1 MKVIFFANGNTACC
15 NDEGQQ
21 EPSLQRSYMELYCE
35 FLEEEGIDPA
45 KLEFTFPNG
54 AEAKAFRVGHGWN
67 WEFKKQPKPAIDRLE
82 EFGPYKDFKKRSD
95 IVAKF
100 FKEVKDTAI
109 DKVFDGSLEPA
120 IALLVT
126 FMEWQEKREKRD
138 D

>member
-67 WEFKKQPKPAIDRLE
+67 WEFKQQAKPVKSVSKSHA
-82 EFGPYKDFKKRSD
+82 
-95 IVAKF
+95 VAEKF
-100 FKEVKDTAI
+100 FKEVKDTDI

-120 IALLVT
+120 IALLIT
-126 FMEWQEKREKRD
+126 FMEWLEMQKKD
-138 D
+138 VD